1 MCLAK
6 TVEPIEMPAETWVPG
21 GAQKTIHIHT
31 THTNLYSARNR
42 ENESE
47 DLLTGGGQDSHEKE
61 HFWGSWD
68 ATATSAAAAAAR
80 ATADVWS
87 DGLTGFRQL

>member
-47 DLLTGGGQDSHEKE
+47 DLLTGGG
-61 HFWGSWD
+61 
-68 ATATSAAAAAAR
+68 A
-80 ATADVWS
+80 
-87 DGLTGFRQL
+87 GFPRRLLLLLLLGPRQMCGRTV